1 MPGSIR
7 ALRRQT
13 DPVRG
18 VGRIPIAKRRTVGR
32 PQYRETGTD
41 TLSRQEEAIAD
52 AIEDAYASIPRETLL
67 EAVERGD
74 AAGYARTVLGYL
86 TAASSGIEEVLL
98 ESFVSS
104 GETSAIDL
112 GRELSRQYRAVGKAE
127 TPSPSQVALRFRFN
141 ALDPRTTTWARN
153 EAGRLITNMATSEQ
167 EMFRRLVTQSF
178 TEGRTPQSTASSI
191 FGQLRTVTPSPN
203 AREFAE
209 ALGGN
214 LNGLTE
220 RYERAVMN
228 RVATVADDLA
238 ARGITGT
245 KALER
250 MRREGDKYATKLRR
264 ARSRT
269 IARTERMRA
278 HNEAR
283 LLSYQQAI
291 DDGLMS
297 REHSRKVWSTGPFD
311 VCPICVGMAGTEAK
325 MSEPFTLPN
334 GAQVQSPPAHPN
346 CRCTL
351 QTRTDTTLYDPPQ
364 SLGTGVPGD
373 PYRIGG
379 RGVSDEGRKLDSPLT
394 DTQRIHTVTR
404 NGKSAYKPERIR
416 QVHDPWIRESLDGG
430 VVHGD
435 TQVTFMGGG
444 SGAGKGSIQ
453 RSGDVTFRRGTTV
466 VDSDEAKKATPEHRE
481 LPDAGDNKAAA
492 YVHEESSDMAQRLM
506 AESID
511 RGYDTVLD
519 GTGDSTFEKMAG
531 KVARARQQ
539 GAQRVKAE
547 YVTIDTDEALRRAAQ
562 RAARSGREVPEDVVT
577 GTHEAVSKIFP
588 KLADADTFDELRL
601 WDNMGDTPEL
611 IYEKIDGVE
620 RVLNR
625 ERYEAFLRKDPNY
638 IPGSRQPL
646 ATPPAT
652 ADDIIYGTNDTQG
665 VYTEVVDGQ
674 RRYTAARTESVHR
687 PWLDDLLSAGEASDE
702 PTMTFLGGGSGAG
715 KGTITNP
722 DKGGVV
728 QFRRGTIT
736 VDSDE
741 AKKAIPEY
749 RKLVAD
755 DDPIAAAFVHEES
768 SDMAAQALAESLE
781 RGFDTVLDGTGDSS
795 IEKLAS
801 KVAKAREQGAKR
813 VTAEYVTIDIDDALA
828 RAASRAKRTGRE
840 VPEDVIR
847 GTHES
852 VSRVLPEAIKRD
864 LFDEVRL
871 WDNTG
876 IPPEL
881 IYEKI
886 GGVERILNPQRWE
899 AFLRKNSDYVPAAG
913 PRTIRNMAALRTR
926 AGRIR
931 DSLTISRNKKNVGM
945 VAEELENA
953 GLIVRRDLGPGRG
966 THKLPEFGKPGSRTN
981 RRQAYAKS
989 VLDLRLTDEGEDAIS
1004 ALLEAGRSARK
1015 IIDDE
1020 LDRVARAPLAER
1032 AELAARKE
1040 AIRVERTD
1048 IEQRVRRQVN
1058 ATVERNF
1065 DEVYQDIL
1073 DPEDVRRFG
1082 DIIKFADD
1090 DGFGTSAFFDEWYEY
1105 AVRKYGDDPRF
1116 IDWWLRTFDDPTD
1129 QQFLFTKKRIE
1140 AGKNLAD
1147 AGASYRG
1154 WLIDLYRKTDRAVK
1168 NDSVREGAL
1177 RELNDEIRDLTRR
1190 VMEIDEQ
1197 LAAQRFEV
1205 IQEVLAEN
1213 RPEFG
1218 TGDALAAFDR
1228 SKIRGKSGV
1237 KKAEVI
1243 AEIEQYGKQVPR
1255 EWLDDYLTGHS
1266 FGFIQ
1271 RGYFSRYKR
1280 NVRVSGSKW
1289 RSTLTHEMTHG
1300 HQYYTPQINA
1310 AERLYLSRR
1319 AQSLGDEAFRPKTYR
1334 RDTEPFFDLGT
1345 GDDYTTKVYFDGIT
1359 ELSTRSSEFT
1369 WHPAQARPLV
1379 GGTASEPDQELVE
1392 FWLGALLTL

>member
-7 ALRRQT
+7 ALRRQA

-18 VGRIPIAKRRTVGR
+18 GGRIPITKRRTVGR
-32 PQYRETGTD
+32 PQFREPGTD
-41 TLSRQEEAIAD
+41 NLSRQEEAIAD
-52 AIEDAYASIPRETLL
+52 AIEDAYATIPRETLL
-67 EAVERGD
+67 NAVETAD
-74 AAGYARTVLGYL
+74 TAGYARTVLGYL

-112 GRELSRQYRAVGKAE
+112 GRELSRQYRQVGKAE
-127 TPSPSQVALRFRFN
+127 TPSPSEVALRFRFN
-141 ALDPRTTTWARN
+141 ATDPRATTWARN
-153 EAGRLITNMATSEQ
+153 EAGRLITNMAQSEQ
-167 EMFRRLVTQSF
+167 AMFRRLVEQSF
-178 TEGRTPQSTASSI
+178 TEGRTPQSAASSI
-191 FGQLRTVTPSPN
+191 FRQLQTVTPTPT
-203 AREFAE
+203 ARDFAE
-209 ALGGN
+209 SIGGN

-228 RVATVADDLA
+228 RVADLGDDLA
-238 ARGITGT
+238 KRGVSGT
-245 KALER
+245 RALEQ
-250 MRREGDKYATKLRR
+250 MRKEGDKYATKLRR

-269 IARTERMRA
+269 IARTERMMA

-311 VCPICVGMAGTEAK
+311 VCPICVAMSGVEAK
-325 MSEPFTLPN
+325 IADPFTLPN
-334 GAQVQSPPAHPN
+334 GSQVQAPPGHPN

-351 QTRTDTTLYDPPQ
+351 QTRTDVDLYDPPQ
-364 SLGTGVPGD
+364 ALGTGVPGD
-373 PYRIGG
+373 PYRVGG
-379 RGVSDEGRKLDSPLT
+379 REVSDQGRKFDTPVT
-394 DTQRIHTVTR
+394 DTQRIHTTTR
-404 NGKSAYKPERIR
+404 NGRSAYKPERIR
-416 QVHDPWIRESLDGG
+416 QVHDPWVRESLEDG
-430 VVHGD
+430 VAHGD
-435 TQVTFMGGG
+435 TRVTFMGGG

-453 RSGDVTFRRGTTV
+453 RSGDVTFRRGTTI
-466 VDSDEAKKATPEHRE
+466 VDSDEAKKAIPEYRE
-481 LPDAGDNKAAA
+481 MLDAGDNKAAA
-492 YVHEESSDMAQRLM
+492 FVHEESSDMAQRLM

-511 RGYDTVLD
+511 SGFDTVLD

-531 KVARARQQ
+531 KVARAREQ
-539 GAQRVKAE
+539 GGQRVVAE

-562 RAARSGREVPEDVVT
+562 RAARTGREVPEDVIH

-611 IYEKIDGVE
+611 IYERIDGVE
-620 RVLNR
+620 RVLNP
-625 ERYEAFLRKDPNY
+625 ERFEAFLRKDPDY
-638 IPGSRQPL
+638 IPGSRRAL
-646 ATPPAT
+646 ATPPST
-652 ADDIIYGTNDTQG
+652 VDDIVYGTNDTQG
-665 VYTEVVDGQ
+665 VFTEFVGGQ

-715 KGTITNP
+715 KGTITDP
-722 DKGGVV
+722 SKGGVV
-728 QFRRGTIT
+728 RFRDGTIK

-768 SDMAAQALAESLE
+768 SDMAAQALAESLD

-852 VSRVLPEAIKRD
+852 VSRVFPEAIKRD

-876 IPPEL
+876 TPPEL

-886 GGVERILNPQRWE
+886 GGVERILNPARWE
-899 AFLRKNSDYVPAAG
+899 AFLRKNPDYVPAAG
-913 PRTIRNMAALRTR
+913 PRTIRNMAALRAR
-926 AGRIR
+926 AAAIR
-931 DSLTISRNKKNVGM
+931 DSQRLSAKAKGVRM
-945 VAEELENA
+945 VTEELENA
-953 GLIVRRDLGPGRG
+953 GLILRRDLGPGRG
-966 THKLPEFGKPGSRTN
+966 RFAMPDVGRRAS
-981 RRQAYAKS
+981 RQAYAER

-1020 LDRVARAPLAER
+1020 LDRVARGPVAER
-1032 AELAARKE
+1032 TELAARKE
-1040 AIRVERTD
+1040 AIRAERTNLD
-1048 IEQRVRRQVN
+1048 HRDRRQVN
-1058 ATVERNF
+1058 VTVEGKF
-1065 DEVYQDIL
+1065 DEVYQEIL
-1073 DPEDVRRFG
+1073 EPSDVRIFG

-1090 DGFGTSAFFDEWYEY
+1090 DRFGTSTAFDEWYEY
-1105 AVRKYGDDPRF
+1105 AVNKYRDNPRF
-1116 IDWWLRTFDDPTD
+1116 IDWWLRTFADPTD
-1129 QQFLFTKKRIE
+1129 RQFLLVKERLE
-1140 AGKNLAD
+1140 AGKNLVD
-1147 AGASYRG
+1147 AGASSRG
-1154 WLIDLYRKTDRAVK
+1154 WLMGLYRDTDRLITRNSPRDA
-1168 NDSVREGAL
+1168 AI
-1177 RELNDEIRDLTRR
+1177 RELNDEIRDIAKRLT
-1190 VMEIDEQ
+1190 EIDEQ
-1197 LAAQRFEV
+1197 LATQRFDI
-1205 IQEVLAEN
+1205 IQGVLVEN

-1228 SKIRGKSGV
+1228 SKIRGKKGV
-1237 KKAEVI
+1237 KKSDVI

-1255 EWLDDYLTGHS
+1255 EWLDDYLPDHS
-1266 FGFIQ
+1266 FGFTQ
-1271 RGYFSRYKR
+1271 RGFFSRYKKA
-1280 NVRVSGSKW
+1280 VRVSGTKW
-1289 RSTLTHEMTHG
+1289 RSTLTHELTHG
-1300 HQYYTPQINA
+1300 HQYYSPQISA

-1319 AQSLGDEAFRPKTYR
+1319 AQSLGDDAFMPRTYLNDR
-1334 RDTEPFFDLGT
+1334 EPFFDLGT
-1345 GDDYTTKVYFDGIT
+1345 GDDYTTKIYSDGLT

-1369 WHPAQARPLV
+1369 WHPDQARPRV
-1379 GGTASEPDQELVE
+1379 GTNASEVDQELVD
-1392 FWLGALLTL
+1392 FWLGVLLTL